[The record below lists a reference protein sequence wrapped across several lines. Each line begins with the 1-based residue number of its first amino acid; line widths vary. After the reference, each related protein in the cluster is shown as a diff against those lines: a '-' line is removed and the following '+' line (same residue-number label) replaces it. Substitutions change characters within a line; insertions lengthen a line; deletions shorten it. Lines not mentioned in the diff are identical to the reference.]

1 MLTVNLSLD
10 KSGINPYISSTLLK
24 KIEENLSA
32 WKKIILYLNKRWEY
46 SSLVCQDCQHIFKC
60 PACDISLSVHKHP
73 EKLACH
79 LCWYNST
86 IPLRCEKCS
95 GTHLLKIW
103 VGTQQIEKCLSD
115 YLSSEKCKIY
125 RFDLDNIKN
134 ISSKKEALEHLKN
147 ADIIIWTKM
156 ITTGFDFKKVWLV
169 WVILL
174 EQELII
180 PNYDTEEKAYINIK
194 QIIGRGERLGEKTDF
209 IMQSF
214 IPDNDLIK
222 WLIEHN
228 YKDFF
233 KKTLEERKIFS
244 YPPFVEMATLEYRDT
259 NQEKAKNFME
269 NLKNKLDIECKEES
283 EKWKVI
289 EVVLNSTPRKKYNQY
304 HYKIIIKWNN
314 LRDFLQEI
322 KPEIMRN
329 SKLSVSFY

>member
-10 KSGINPYISSTLLK
+10 KSGINQYISSTLLK
-24 KIEENLSA
+24 KIEENLA
-32 WKKIILYLNKRWEY
+32 LWKKIILYLNKRWEY
-46 SSLVCQDCQHIFKC
+46 STLVCQDCQHIYKC
-60 PACDISLSVHKHP
+60 SACDISLSVHKSP

-79 LCWYNST
+79 LCWYSSN
-86 IPLRCEKCS
+86 IPLRCENCS

-103 VGTQQIEKCLSD
+103 VWTQQIEDSLKKYFWKETS
-115 YLSSEKCKIY
+115 IF

-134 ISSKKEALEHLKN
+134 KTSKNEALEHLKN

-156 ITTGFDFKKVWLV
+156 ITTGFDFEKVWLV

-194 QIIGRGERLGEKTDF
+194 QICGRGERMWEKTDF
-209 IMQSF
+209 VVQSF
-214 IPDNDLIK
+214 IPNNDITVG
-222 WLIEHN
+222 LIENN

-233 KKTLEERKIFS
+233 KKTLEERKLFN
-244 YPPFVEMATLEYRDT
+244 YPPFIEMATLEYRDT
-259 NQEKAKNFME
+259 NMQKARNFIE
-269 NLKNKLDIECKEES
+269 NLKNKLDLLNP
-283 EKWKVI
+283 EKTFDI
-289 EVVLNSTPRKKYNQY
+289 ILNSAPRKKYNQF

-314 LRDFLQEI
+314 LREFLQLI

-329 SKLSVSFY
+329 SKLSLSFN